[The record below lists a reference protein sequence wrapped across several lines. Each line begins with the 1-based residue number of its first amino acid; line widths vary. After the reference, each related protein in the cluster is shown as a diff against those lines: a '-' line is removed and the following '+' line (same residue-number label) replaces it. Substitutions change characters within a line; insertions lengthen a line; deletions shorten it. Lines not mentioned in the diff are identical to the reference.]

1 MPYTYETLAISL
13 ADKVLTITLNRPDVL
28 NAFNEQLSFD
38 LIAVFEEAAN
48 DPDVRAIVLTGA
60 GRAFCSGQ
68 DLKDIG
74 DEPDRSLADSLRRRY
89 NPLIRKMRSIP
100 KPIIA
105 AINGA
110 AAGAGLSLAL
120 ACDLRFASERA
131 KLIQV
136 FIRIG
141 LVPDSGSTWFMP
153 HLVGYARAFELCTTG
168 RDIGAAEAE
177 QIGLVNKV
185 VSPELLMDYT
195 MEIARRYAQAPTQ
208 AIGQIKRALNHALS
222 NDLESSLILE
232 EELQEQAGYSHDYR
246 EGKSAFLE
254 KRPPKFEGR

>member
-1 MPYTYETLAISL
+1 MEYHYETLAVAL
-13 ADKVLTITLNRPDVL
+13 ADDVLTITLNRPDVL

-38 LIAVFEEAAN
+38 LVDVFEKAES
-48 DPDVRAIVLTGA
+48 DPAVRAIVLTGA

-74 DEPDRSLADSLRRRY
+74 DQPDRSLADSLRRRY
-89 NPLIRKMRSIP
+89 NPLIRKMRAIP

-120 ACDLRFASERA
+120 ACDLRFASEKA

-168 RDIGAAEAE
+168 RDIAAIEAE

-185 VSPELLMDYT
+185 ISPDLLMEYT
-195 MEIARRYAQAPTQ
+195 MSVARKYAQAPTQ
-208 AIGQIKRALNHALS
+208 AIGQIKHALNRALS
-222 NDLESSLILE
+222 SDLETALLLE
-232 EELQEQAGYSHDYR
+232 EELQEAAGYSHDYK
-246 EGKSAFLE
+246 EGKNAFLE
-254 KRPPKFEGR
+254 KRQPKFEGK